1 MTLRDVFITI
11 PPMWTGMGTW
21 AYSGEKEIEP
31 DGNNAKM
38 WHYLIAPD
46 GTKID
51 INQYFGS
58 YHIPKNSEIED
69 LITEL
74 PEVRRYLGEI

>member
-11 PPMWTGMGTW
+11 PPMWRGMGTW
-21 AYSGEKEIEP
+21 AYSGEKEVEP
-31 DGNNAKM
+31 DSHNAKM

-58 YHIPKNSEIED
+58 YYIPKNSEIED

-74 PEVRRYLGEI
+74 PEVRRHLGEI

>member
-11 PPMWTGMGTW
+11 PPMWTDMGTW

-46 GTKID
+46 NTKID
-51 INQYFGS
+51 INQYFGP
-58 YHIPKNSEIED
+58 YYIPNNSEIED

-74 PEVRRYLGEI
+74 PEVRRHLGEI

>member
-11 PPMWTGMGTW
+11 PPMWNGMGTW
-21 AYSGEKEIEP
+21 AYSGEKEVEP
-31 DGNNAKM
+31 DSHNAKM

-58 YHIPKNSEIED
+58 YYIPKNSEIED

-74 PEVRRYLGEI
+74 PEVRRHLGEI

>member
-1 MTLRDVFITI
+1 MTLRDVSINI
-11 PPMWTGMGTW
+11 PPMWSGMGTW
-21 AYSGEKEIEP
+21 AYSGEKEVEP

-58 YHIPKNSEIED
+58 YYIPKNSEIED

-74 PEVRRYLGEI
+74 PEVRRHLGEI

>member
-21 AYSGEKEIEP
+21 AYSGEKEVEP

-58 YHIPKNSEIED
+58 YYIPKNSEIED

-74 PEVRRYLGEI
+74 PEVRRHLGEI

>member
-1 MTLRDVFITI
+1 
-11 PPMWTGMGTW
+11 MWTGMGTW
-21 AYSGEKEIEP
+21 AYSGEKEVEP

-74 PEVRRYLGEI
+74 PEVRRHLGEI